1 MARSKLAKKQKSK
14 VGQAPALSA
23 RDWQRW
29 VKYVLEHHTT
39 QMAVLI
45 EFTGLFALRCGEA
58 CALKVSD
65 LLLQANPPQLRIR
78 KTKGAGKSP
87 GSIPIT
93 PEKVEY
99 IQKLQDEGLV
109 WKRMG
114 KNRHGSWNVMDTY
127 KIPDKGHLFPSKKRK
142 RKEKNKPITY
152 HGVWSAVNKLG
163 KGFAK
168 KYPGNDFE
176 KIRSHSGR
184 ATAITSMMG
193 QGVSLPMSMKFAR
206 RKPGSMRVH
215 LGYGQLTCMDVYQAV
230 SCASPTQPVGPVTVQ
245 GPSPGGFLNGIT
257 LKNLVE
263 WHEGNKLTA
272 QEFSRAKQLM
282 LGS

>member
-1 MARSKLAKKQKSK
+1 
-14 VGQAPALSA
+14 
-23 RDWQRW
+23 
-29 VKYVLEHHTT
+29 
-39 QMAVLI
+39 MAVLI

-109 WKRMG
+109 WKRTG

-127 KIPDKGHLFPSKKRK
+127 KIPDEGHLFPSKKRK

-152 HGVWSAVNKLG
+152 HGVWSAVNKLS
-163 KGFAK
+163 KGL
-168 KYPGNDFE
+168 P
-176 KIRSHSGR
+176 RSTRG
-184 ATAITSMMG
+184 M
-193 QGVSLPMSMKFAR
+193 
-206 RKPGSMRVH
+206 
-215 LGYGQLTCMDVYQAV
+215 
-230 SCASPTQPVGPVTVQ
+230 
-245 GPSPGGFLNGIT
+245 T
-257 LKNLVE
+257 LKRFGHTQVE
-263 WHEGNKLTA
+263 
-272 QEFSRAKQLM
+272 RQL
-282 LGS
+282 SPV